1 MTEIRQIKE
10 RLENIFRELTKHYY
24 NKESIKKELET
35 ITQQIYQEV
44 NNVSKED
51 RKELDELIMLKNIIK
66 AKIK

>member
-35 ITQQIYQEV
+35 ITHRNSASCHLVTPI
-44 NNVSKED
+44 
-51 RKELDELIMLKNIIK
+51 
-66 AKIK
+66 